1 MGTRRKSRELVLQM
15 LFQADMGK
23 QTADVVRKTF
33 WAERSNV
40 DEEVRGFADDLFR
53 LASDRLTEID
63 GLIEKHTQH
72 WRMDRMATVDRNV
85 LREAVA
91 EFLGYPETPRAVVI
105 NEALEIARKFST
117 PESVQFIN
125 GVLDSVG
132 RGLGESAAAQGLASS
147 QMHRPTRAES
157 AKPALLRFDRN
168 QIRETRRRVGLVAH
182 AVVGVGVD
190 VGHLLEVSPAQRVD
204 DVHRTAHTRLCWIIV
219 RIRVTGGNEHLAS
232 VR

>member
-23 QTADVVRKTF
+23 QPADVVRKTF

-40 DEEVRGFADDLFR
+40 DDEVRGFADDLFR

-91 EFLGYPETPRAVVI
+91 EFLSHPETPRAVVI
-105 NEALEIARKFST
+105 NEALEIARKFSS

-132 RGLGESAAAQGLASS
+132 KGLGENATSQG
-147 QMHRPTRAES
+147 
-157 AKPALLRFDRN
+157 K
-168 QIRETRRRVGLVAH
+168 
-182 AVVGVGVD
+182 
-190 VGHLLEVSPAQRVD
+190 
-204 DVHRTAHTRLCWIIV
+204 
-219 RIRVTGGNEHLAS
+219 
-232 VR
+232 